1 MGGQETKNLAQ
12 NGNNPANHAHNR
24 NNPTNLVHN
33 KLIMISMPIKATI
46 GIREDG
52 YNYSIKGNAFK
63 SRTLQPEANMRNLSA

>member
-1 MGGQETKNLAQ
+1 VIGGQKTKNLSH

-46 GIREDG
+46 GMMAT
-52 YNYSIKGNAFK
+52 IKGNAFK
-63 SRTLQPEANMRNLSA
+63 SRTLQSKANMRNLSA